1 MTAPHPPQS
10 VHKGAVSEL
19 LVEIAT
25 FMRLAGENDF
35 RAMAFDRAA
44 RVIESLPDDLNT
56 YIAEKRLTEL
66 KGIGSSIAQDIYTY
80 ADTGVVPVLEK
91 LRSEVPSGLV
101 SWLGIS
107 GLGPKK
113 IYKIYKELGITE
125 ISELRHR
132 CLDGSVASLSGLGEK
147 SAQKILKSIEWMDQF
162 SERCRL
168 DEADE
173 IARRFYEK
181 LKGVDG
187 VEQLSVAGSLR
198 RSMETIGDID
208 LLVAAQTDQAE
219 SIMSAFVNDEQVT
232 EVLGQGSTKS
242 SVRTTEGRQ
251 VDLRIVEPDQ
261 YAAALLYF
269 TGSKEHNVALRQRA
283 RARKL
288 QLNEYGLFHQNEQ
301 GQADSSRPLQAH
313 SESDLYAHL
322 GLGFIPP
329 ELREDQWE
337 FEMAGDGAQPDLVQE
352 QDIRGILHAHSDWSD
367 GKYSIREMA
376 SACIDRGY
384 TYLALTDH
392 SRSAAYAGGL
402 TIERVHAQ
410 WREIDAINKEFAD
423 QGVDFRVLKG
433 IESDILADGS
443 PDYPDDV
450 LQGFDLVI
458 ASVHSSL
465 DMEPER
471 MLERLKRAAAHTH
484 VHMIGHPTGRLL
496 LRRDGTKA
504 DLEALIRFAAE
515 HGTAI
520 EINANPWRLDLDWR
534 YGRLVRDTG
543 LMSAICPDAHST
555 RGLDDVRYG
564 VGIARKAGL
573 PARHILNTLPVDELL
588 SWLGKR

>member
-1 MTAPHPPQS
+1 
-10 VHKGAVSEL
+10 
-19 LVEIAT
+19 
-25 FMRLAGENDF
+25 MRLAGENDF

-66 KGIGSSIAQDIYTY
+66 KGIGSSIAQDIYMY
-80 ADTGVVPVLEK
+80 AETGAVPVLEK
-91 LRSEVPSGLV
+91 LRGEVPAGLV

-113 IYKIYKELGITE
+113 IYKIHKELGITE
-125 ISELRHR
+125 ISELRQR
-132 CLDGSVASLSGLGEK
+132 CQDGSVAALSGLGEK
-147 SAQKILKSIEWMDQF
+147 SAQKILKSIEWMDQYA
-162 SERCRL
+162 ERCRL
-168 DEADE
+168 DEADN
-173 IARRFYEK
+173 IARFFYEK
-181 LKGVDG
+181 LASLEGVDT
-187 VEQLSVAGSLR
+187 LSVAGSLR

-208 LLVAAQTDQAE
+208 LLVAARTEHAE
-219 SIMSAFVNDEQVT
+219 SIMAAFVNDEQVI
-232 EVLGQGSTKS
+232 EILGQGSTKS

-283 RARKL
+283 RARNL

-301 GQADSSRPLQAH
+301 GQADASRPLEAT

-337 FEMAGDGAQPDLVQE
+337 FEMAADGAVPDLVE
-352 QDIRGILHAHSDWSD
+352 HKDIKGILHAHSDWSD

-376 SACIDRGY
+376 RACIDRGY
-384 TYLALTDH
+384 TYLGLTDH

-402 TIERVHAQ
+402 TIERVQAQ
-410 WREIDAINKEFAD
+410 WREIDVINEEFLAE
-423 QGVDFRVLKG
+423 GTAFRVLKG

-443 PDYPDDV
+443 PDYPDEV

-471 MLERLKRAAAHTH
+471 MLERLKRAAAHKH

-496 LRRDGTKA
+496 LRRDGSKA
-504 DLEALIRFAAE
+504 DLEALIRFAARQ
-515 HGTAI
+515 GTAI

-534 YGRLVRDTG
+534 YGRLVRDSG
-543 LMSAICPDAHST
+543 LMSAICPDAHTT
-555 RGLDDVRYG
+555 RGIEDVRYG

-573 PARHILNTLPVDELL
+573 AAKHILNTLPLEELL
-588 SWLGKR
+588 NWLGKR